1 MFYVGSLV
9 YIPMSFL
16 KVMHIRALYC
26 LTLYIKPLVYL
37 LHLHLEPTDMY
48 YWKPNSLDWTQVLST
63 GVFICFIS
71 DIMAASIKKIDAE
84 SCRKF
89 NPLVTFDCRGLQPT
103 DFTPGVRM
111 DLLLLSLVALN
122 WFGWKDVLQ
131 NYILYITILLHNWQ
145 LTDKI
150 YNDAII
156 ISFNL
161 KCSFPT

>member
-1 MFYVGSLV
+1 MVNFYKEIFYVGSLV
-9 YIPMSFL
+9 YIPVSFL

-26 LTLYIKPLVYL
+26 LALDIKSLVYYL
-37 LHLHLEPTDMY
+37 LQLHLEPTDVY

-84 SCRKF
+84 SCRNF

-111 DLLLLSLVALN
+111 DILLLGLVALK
-122 WFGWKDVLQ
+122 WFWWKDVLQ
-131 NYILYITILLHNWQ
+131 NYIIILYITILLHNRQ
-145 LTDKI
+145 LIDKI
-150 YNDAII
+150 YNDAI
-156 ISFNL
+156 N
-161 KCSFPT
+161 